1 MLKIGPKYKI
11 ARRLGAIF
19 EKTQTQKFA
28 LRQQNRKT
36 GPGSRR
42 PRQGSE
48 YSKQLLE
55 KQKLRLT
62 YGLKEKHLANY
73 VKQALSVKADT
84 NASLYQLLE
93 RRLDSV
99 VYRAGLADTR
109 RMARQMVSHGHI
121 MYNGRKVTVPSI
133 AVKEGDIITVRE
145 GSQGS
150 VLFDGLAAKK
160 KDYKAP
166 AWMNLDLKNLT
177 ASITSLPETTIYDF
191 DLKRIIEYYTR

>member
-19 EKTQTQKFA
+19 EKTQTPKFA
-28 LRQQNRKT
+28 LRQQQRMA

-73 VKQALSVKADT
+73 VKEALSSKQETVAT
-84 NASLYQLLE
+84 LYQLLE

-99 VYRAGLADTR
+99 VFRAGLADTR
-109 RMARQMVSHGHI
+109 RMARQLVSHGHVT
-121 MYNGRKVTVPSI
+121 YNGRKVTIPSI
-133 AVKEGDIITVRE
+133 QVKTGDSIAVRE
-145 GSQGS
+145 GSRDS
-150 VLFDGLAAKK
+150 VLFNEFATKK

-166 AWMNLDLKNLT
+166 AWMELDLKNLSL
-177 ASITSLPETTIYDF
+177 SITSLPESSLYDF
-191 DLKRIIEYYTR
+191 DLKKIIEYYTR

>member
-28 LRQQNRKT
+28 LRQQQRSA

-84 NASLYQLLE
+84 NSSLYLLLE

-121 MYNGRKVTVPSI
+121 THNGRKVTVPSI
-133 AVKEGDIITVRE
+133 ALKVGDIISVRE
-145 GSQGS
+145 GSQSGI
-150 VLFDGLAAKK
+150 LFDGLATKK
-160 KDYKAP
+160 KDHKAP
-166 AWMNLDLKNLT
+166 AWMKLELKDLK
-177 ASITSLPETTIYDF
+177 AEITSLPETAIYDF
-191 DLKRIIEYYTR
+191 DLKKIIEYYTR